1 MVISFVLVLNFMTKL
16 LYVFLLLGL
25 ITYLIVLTYI
35 YLFQRNLLYL
45 PLANGYQEDEIN
57 FDYKEIFIQNKE
69 GIKLK
74 AWLHEKDLIN
84 KKTIIFFHGNAG
96 NLRNRNYKLN
106 ELSKFDVNF
115 LIVAYRGFSGNQG
128 KPSEQGL
135 YEDAR
140 STLDWL
146 KIKGVKEKNLILYG
160 ESLGTAVAI
169 ETAQNIDL
177 AGIIL
182 ESPFT
187 SMVELAQKYYPVL
200 PVKYLLKDKYETIKK
215 LSNISSPLLVLHGR
229 LDTIVP
235 FAMGKKLFDQAN
247 EPKFKYFIDNDDH
260 MMRYDQNLLD
270 EIKKFISLSY

>member
-1 MVISFVLVLNFMTKL
+1 MDIGDSPEKKFSTNYQAGALSFEILSGGKKL
-16 LYVFLLLGL
+16 ICNSGY
-25 ITYLIVLTYI
+25 
-35 YLFQRNLLYL
+35 FQ
-45 PLANGYQEDEIN
+45 
-57 FDYKEIFIQNKE
+57 
-69 GIKLK
+69 
-74 AWLHEKDLIN
+74 
-84 KKTIIFFHGNAG
+84 
-96 NLRNRNYKLN
+96 NYGHKLN

-128 KPSEQGL
+128 KPDEQGL

-160 ESLGTAVAI
+160 ESLGTAIAI
-169 ETAQNIDL
+169 ETAQNKNL

-187 SMVELAQKYYPVL
+187 SMVELAQKYYPAL
-200 PVKYLLKDKYETIKK
+200 PVKYLLKDKYETIIK
-215 LSNISSPLLVLHGR
+215 LPYISSPLLILHGR
-229 LDTIVP
+229 LDAIVP
-235 FAMGKKLFDQAN
+235 FAMGKKLFEQAN

-260 MMRYDQNLLD
+260 MLRYDQNLLS

>member
-1 MVISFVLVLNFMTKL
+1 MNKFFYISLS
-16 LYVFLLLGL
+16 LGL
-25 ITYLIVLTYI
+25 ITYFIVLTYI
-35 YLFQRNLLYL
+35 YLFQRNLLYH
-45 PLANGYQEDEIN
+45 PSDNSYQRDEIN
-57 FDYKEIFIQNKE
+57 FDYKEIFIQNKK

-74 AWLHEKDLIN
+74 AWLHEKDLVN

-128 KPSEQGL
+128 KPSELGL

-169 ETAQNIDL
+169 ETAQNKDL
-177 AGIIL
+177 AGLSL

-200 PVKYLLKDKYETIKK
+200 PVKFLLKDKYETIKK
-215 LSNISSPLLVLHGR
+215 LPNINSPLLVLHGK
-229 LDTIVP
+229 LDDIVP
-235 FAMGKKLFDQAN
+235 FSMGKKLFEKAN
-247 EPKFKYFIDNDDH
+247 EPKFKYFIDDDDH
-260 MMRYDQNLLD
+260 MLRYDQKLLN
-270 EIKKFISLSY
+270 EIKKFISNIEN

>member
-1 MVISFVLVLNFMTKL
+1 MNKFFYISLS
-16 LYVFLLLGL
+16 LGL

-35 YLFQRNLLYL
+35 YLFQRNLLYH
-45 PLANGYQEDEIN
+45 PSDNSYQGDEIN

-69 GIKLK
+69 GIQLK
-74 AWLHEKDLIN
+74 AWLHEKDLTN

-140 STLDWL
+140 STLDWI
-146 KIKGVKEKNLILYG
+146 KMKGVKERNLILYG

-169 ETAQNIDL
+169 ETAQNKDL

-187 SMVELAQKYYPVL
+187 SMIELAQKYYPVL

-215 LSNISSPLLVLHGR
+215 LTNINSPLLVLHGR
-229 LDTIVP
+229 LDSIVP
-235 FAMGKKLFDQAN
+235 FSMGKKLFEKAN
-247 EPKFKYFIDNDDH
+247 GPKFKYFIDNDDH
-260 MMRYDQNLLD
+260 MMRYDQKLLN
-270 EIKKFISLSY
+270 EIKKFISFI

>member
-1 MVISFVLVLNFMTKL
+1 MNKFFYI
-16 LYVFLLLGL
+16 FLLLGL
-25 ITYLIVLTYI
+25 ITYLIILTYI
-35 YLFQRNLLYL
+35 YLFQRNLLYH
-45 PLANGYQEDEIN
+45 PLDNDYQGDAIN
-57 FDYKEIFIQNKE
+57 FDYNEIFIQNNE

-96 NLRNRNYKLN
+96 NLKNRNYKLN
-106 ELSKFDVNF
+106 ELSKFDINF
-115 LIVAYRGFSGNQG
+115 LIIAYRGFSGNQG

-140 STLDWL
+140 SALDWL
-146 KIKGVKEKNLILYG
+146 KIKGVKEKNFILYG

-169 ETAQNIDL
+169 ETAQGKDL

-187 SMVELAQKYYPVL
+187 SMVELAQKYYPFL
-200 PVKYLLKDKYETIKK
+200 PVKFLLKDRYETIKK
-215 LSNISSPLLVLHGR
+215 LPNINSPLLVLHGK
-229 LDTIVP
+229 LDSIVP
-235 FAMGKKLFDQAN
+235 FSMGKKLFDEAN

-260 MMRYDQNLLD
+260 MMRYDQKLLD
-270 EIKKFISLSY
+270 EIKKFISDI

>member
-1 MVISFVLVLNFMTKL
+1 MNKFFYIS
-16 LYVFLLLGL
+16 LLLGL

-35 YLFQRNLLYL
+35 YLFQRNLLYH
-45 PLANGYQEDEIN
+45 PSDNGYQEDEIN

-74 AWLHEKDLIN
+74 AWLHEKDLVN

-106 ELSKFDVNF
+106 ELSKLDINF

-128 KPSEQGL
+128 KPNEQGL

-140 STLDWL
+140 STLNWL

-169 ETAQNIDL
+169 ETAQNKDL

-215 LSNISSPLLVLHGR
+215 LPNINSPLLVLHGK
-229 LDTIVP
+229 LDNIVP
-235 FAMGKKLFDQAN
+235 FFMGKKLFEKAN
-247 EPKFKYFIDNDDH
+247 EPKFKYFIDDDNH
-260 MMRYDQNLLD
+260 MIRYDQKLLD
-270 EIKKFISLSY
+270 KIKKFISYI

>member
-1 MVISFVLVLNFMTKL
+1 MNKFFYIFI
-16 LYVFLLLGL
+16 LLGL
-25 ITYLIVLTYI
+25 ITYLIVLAYI
-35 YLFQRNLLYL
+35 YLFQRNLLYH
-45 PLANGYQEDEIN
+45 PSDNGYQEDEIN
-57 FDYKEIFIQNKE
+57 FDYKEIYIQNKE

-74 AWLHEKDLIN
+74 AWLHEKDLVN

-106 ELSKFDVNF
+106 ELSKFDINF

-140 STLDWL
+140 SALDFL

-169 ETAQNIDL
+169 ETAQNKDL

-187 SMVELAQKYYPVL
+187 SMVELAHKYYPFL
-200 PVKYLLKDKYETIKK
+200 PVKFLLKDKYETIKK
-215 LSNISSPLLVLHGR
+215 LPKINSPLLVLHGKI
-229 LDTIVP
+229 DNIVP
-235 FAMGKKLFDQAN
+235 FAMGKKIFNKAN
-247 EPKFKYFIDNDDH
+247 EPKFKYFVDNDDH
-260 MMRYDQNLLD
+260 MIRYDQELLN
-270 EIKKFISLSY
+270 EIKKFISNT

>member
-1 MVISFVLVLNFMTKL
+1 MTKFF
-16 LYVFLLLGL
+16 YISLLLGL

-35 YLFQRNLLYL
+35 YLFQRNLLYH
-45 PLANGYQEDEIN
+45 PSDNSYQGDEIN
-57 FDYKEIFIQNKE
+57 FDYKEIFIQNKK

-74 AWLHEKDLIN
+74 AWLHEKDLVN

-128 KPSEQGL
+128 KPSELGL

-169 ETAQNIDL
+169 ETAQNKDL

-200 PVKYLLKDKYETIKK
+200 PVKFLLKDKYETIKK
-215 LSNISSPLLVLHGR
+215 LPNINSPLLVLHGK
-229 LDTIVP
+229 LDDIVP
-235 FAMGKKLFDQAN
+235 FSMGKKLFEKAN
-247 EPKFKYFIDNDDH
+247 EPKFKYFIDDDDH
-260 MMRYDQNLLD
+260 MLRYDQKLLN
-270 EIKKFISLSY
+270 EIKKFISNIEN

>member
-1 MVISFVLVLNFMTKL
+1 MNKFFYISLS
-16 LYVFLLLGL
+16 LGL
-25 ITYLIVLTYI
+25 ITYFIVLTYI
-35 YLFQRNLLYL
+35 YLFQRNLLYH
-45 PLANGYQEDEIN
+45 PSDNSYQRDEIN
-57 FDYKEIFIQNKE
+57 FDYKEIFIQNKK

-74 AWLHEKDLIN
+74 AWLHEKDLVN

-128 KPSEQGL
+128 KPSELGL

-169 ETAQNIDL
+169 ETAQNKDL

-200 PVKYLLKDKYETIKK
+200 PVKFLLKDKYETIKK
-215 LSNISSPLLVLHGR
+215 LPNINSPLLVLHGK
-229 LDTIVP
+229 LDDIVP
-235 FAMGKKLFDQAN
+235 FSMGKKLFEKAN
-247 EPKFKYFIDNDDH
+247 EPKFKYFIDDDDH
-260 MMRYDQNLLD
+260 MLRYDQKLLN
-270 EIKKFISLSY
+270 EIKKFISNIEN

>member
-1 MVISFVLVLNFMTKL
+1 MNKFFYIS
-16 LYVFLLLGL
+16 LLLGL

-35 YLFQRNLLYL
+35 YLFQRNLLYH
-45 PLANGYQEDEIN
+45 PSDNSYQRDEIN
-57 FDYKEIFIQNKE
+57 FDYKEIFIQNKK

-74 AWLHEKDLIN
+74 AWLHEKDLVN

-140 STLDWL
+140 STLNWL
-146 KIKGVKEKNLILYG
+146 KIKGVKEKNIILYG

-169 ETAQNIDL
+169 ETAQKKKL

-215 LSNISSPLLVLHGR
+215 LPNISSPLLVLHGR
-229 LDTIVP
+229 LDAIVP
-235 FAMGKKLFDQAN
+235 FAMGKKLFEQAN

-260 MMRYDQNLLD
+260 MMRYDKNLLD

>member
-1 MVISFVLVLNFMTKL
+1 MNKFFYISLS
-16 LYVFLLLGL
+16 LGL
-25 ITYLIVLTYI
+25 ITYLTILAYV
-35 YLFQRNLLYL
+35 YLFQRNLLYH
-45 PLANGYQEDEIN
+45 PLDNSYQGDEIK
-57 FDYKEIFIQNKE
+57 FYYKEIFIQNKD

-96 NLRNRNYKLN
+96 NLKNRNYKLN
-106 ELSKFDVNF
+106 ELSKFDINF

-128 KPSEQGL
+128 QPSEQGL

-146 KIKGVKEKNLILYG
+146 KIKGVKEKNIILYG

-169 ETAQNIDL
+169 ETAQNKDL

-187 SMVELAQKYYPVL
+187 SMVELAQKYYPFL
-200 PVKYLLKDKYETIKK
+200 PVKFLLKDKYETIKK
-215 LSNISSPLLVLHGR
+215 LPNINSPLLVLHGKI
-229 LDTIVP
+229 DNIVP
-235 FAMGKKLFDQAN
+235 FSMGKKIFEKAN
-247 EPKFKYFIDNDDH
+247 KPKFKYFIDKDDH
-260 MMRYDQNLLD
+260 MMRYDQKLLN
-270 EIKKFISLSY
+270 EIKKFISDI

>member
-1 MVISFVLVLNFMTKL
+1 MNKFFYIS
-16 LYVFLLLGL
+16 LLLGL
-25 ITYLIVLTYI
+25 ITYLIVLTYV
-35 YLFQRNLLYL
+35 YLFQRNLLYH
-45 PLANGYQEDEIN
+45 PLDNGYQEDEIN
-57 FDYKEIFIQNKE
+57 FDYNEIFIQSKE

-84 KKTIIFFHGNAG
+84 QKTIVFFHGNAG

-106 ELSKFDVNF
+106 ELSKFNVNF

-169 ETAQNIDL
+169 EIAQNKDL

-200 PVKYLLKDKYETIKK
+200 PVKFLLKDKYETIKK
-215 LSNISSPLLVLHGR
+215 LPNINSPLLVLHGK
-229 LDTIVP
+229 LDNIVP
-235 FAMGKKLFDQAN
+235 FSMGKKLFEKAN

-260 MMRYDQNLLD
+260 MVRYDQKLLN
-270 EIKKFISLSY
+270 EIKKFISDI

>member
-1 MVISFVLVLNFMTKL
+1 MNKFFYIS
-16 LYVFLLLGL
+16 LLLGL

-35 YLFQRNLLYL
+35 YLFQRNLLYH
-45 PLANGYQEDEIN
+45 PSVNGYQEDKIN

-106 ELSKFDVNF
+106 ELSKFNVNF

-135 YEDAR
+135 YEDAT

-146 KIKGVKEKNLILYG
+146 KIKGVREKNLILYG

-169 ETAQNIDL
+169 ETAQNKNL

-187 SMVELAQKYYPVL
+187 SMIELAQKYYPVL
-200 PVKYLLKDKYETIKK
+200 PVKFLLKDKYETIKK
-215 LSNISSPLLVLHGR
+215 LSNINSPLLVLHGK
-229 LDTIVP
+229 LDSIVP
-235 FAMGKKLFDQAN
+235 FSMGKKVFEKAN

-260 MMRYDQNLLD
+260 MVRYDQKLLD
-270 EIKKFISLSY
+270 IIKKFISDI

>member
-1 MVISFVLVLNFMTKL
+1 MNKFFYISLS
-16 LYVFLLLGL
+16 LGL
-25 ITYLIVLTYI
+25 ITYFIVLTYI
-35 YLFQRNLLYL
+35 YLFQRNLLYH
-45 PLANGYQEDEIN
+45 PSDNSYQRDEIN
-57 FDYKEIFIQNKE
+57 FDYKEIFIQNKK

-74 AWLHEKDLIN
+74 AWLHEKDLVN

-128 KPSEQGL
+128 KPSELGL

-169 ETAQNIDL
+169 ETAQNKDL

-200 PVKYLLKDKYETIKK
+200 PVKFLLKDKYETIKK
-215 LSNISSPLLVLHGR
+215 LPNINSPLLVLHGK
-229 LDTIVP
+229 LDNIVP
-235 FAMGKKLFDQAN
+235 FSMGKKLFEKAN
-247 EPKFKYFIDNDDH
+247 EPKFKYFIDDDDH
-260 MMRYDQNLLD
+260 MLRYDQKLLN
-270 EIKKFISLSY
+270 EIKKFISNIEN

>member
-1 MVISFVLVLNFMTKL
+1 MNKFFYTS
-16 LYVFLLLGL
+16 LLLGL
-25 ITYLIVLTYI
+25 ITYLIILTYI
-35 YLFQRNLLYL
+35 YLFQRNLLYH
-45 PLANGYQEDEIN
+45 PSVNGYQKDEIN
-57 FDYKEIFIQNKE
+57 FDYKEVFIQNKE
-69 GIKLK
+69 EIKLK

-96 NLRNRNYKLN
+96 NLSNRNYKLN

-128 KPSEQGL
+128 KPNEQGL

-160 ESLGTAVAI
+160 ESLGTAIAI
-169 ETAQNIDL
+169 ETAQNKNL

-200 PVKYLLKDKYETIKK
+200 PVKYLLKDKYETIIK
-215 LSNISSPLLVLHGR
+215 LPNINSPLLILHGR
-229 LDTIVP
+229 LDAIVP
-235 FAMGKKLFDQAN
+235 FAMGKKLFEQAN

-260 MMRYDQNLLD
+260 MLRYDQNLLS

>member
-1 MVISFVLVLNFMTKL
+1 MNKFFYIFI
-16 LYVFLLLGL
+16 LLGL
-25 ITYLIVLTYI
+25 ITYLIVLAYI
-35 YLFQRNLLYL
+35 YLFQRNLLYH
-45 PLANGYQEDEIN
+45 PSDNGYQEDEIN
-57 FDYKEIFIQNKE
+57 FDYKEIYIQNKE

-106 ELSKFDVNF
+106 ELSKFDINF
-115 LIVAYRGFSGNQG
+115 LIVAYRGFSGNEG
-128 KPSEQGL
+128 KPSEQVL
-135 YEDAR
+135 YKDAK
-140 STLDWL
+140 STLNWL

-169 ETAQNIDL
+169 ETAQNKHL

-187 SMVELAQKYYPVL
+187 SMVELAQKYYPIL

-215 LSNISSPLLVLHGR
+215 LPNISSPLLVLHGK

-235 FAMGKKLFDQAN
+235 FTMGQKLFDQAN
-247 EPKFKYFIDNDDH
+247 KPKFKYFIDNDDH

-270 EIKKFISLSY
+270 EIKKFISLSN

>member
-1 MVISFVLVLNFMTKL
+1 MNKFFYIS
-16 LYVFLLLGL
+16 LLLGL

-35 YLFQRNLLYL
+35 YLYQRNLLYH
-45 PLANGYQEDEIN
+45 PLDNGYQEDKIN

-106 ELSKFDVNF
+106 ELSKFDINF

-160 ESLGTAVAI
+160 ESLGTAIAI
-169 ETAQNIDL
+169 EIAQNKDL

-200 PVKYLLKDKYETIKK
+200 PVKFLLKDKYETIKK
-215 LSNISSPLLVLHGR
+215 LPNINSPILVLHGK
-229 LDTIVP
+229 LDSIVP
-235 FAMGKKLFDQAN
+235 FSMSEKLFEKAKK
-247 EPKFKYFIDNDDH
+247 PKFKYFIDNDDH
-260 MMRYDQNLLD
+260 MMRYDQKLLH
-270 EIKKFISLSY
+270 EIKKFISDI

>member
-1 MVISFVLVLNFMTKL
+1 MNKFFYIC
-16 LYVFLLLGL
+16 LLLGL
-25 ITYLIVLTYI
+25 ITYLIVLAYI
-35 YLFQRNLLYL
+35 YLFQRNLLYD
-45 PLANGYQEDEIN
+45 PLVNGYQEDEIN

-106 ELSKFDVNF
+106 ELSKLDINF

-128 KPSEQGL
+128 KPNERGL

-140 STLDWL
+140 STLNWL

-160 ESLGTAVAI
+160 ESLGAAVAI
-169 ETAQNIDL
+169 ETAQNKDL

-200 PVKYLLKDKYETIKK
+200 PVKFLLKDKYETIKK
-215 LSNISSPLLVLHGR
+215 LPNINSPLLVLHGK
-229 LDTIVP
+229 LDNIVP
-235 FAMGKKLFDQAN
+235 FFMGKKLFEKAN
-247 EPKFKYFIDNDDH
+247 EPKFKYFIDDDDH
-260 MMRYDQNLLD
+260 MIRYDQKLLD
-270 EIKKFISLSY
+270 KIKKFISDI

>member
-1 MVISFVLVLNFMTKL
+1 MNKFFYIS
-16 LYVFLLLGL
+16 LLLGL
-25 ITYLIVLTYI
+25 ITYLIILAYI
-35 YLFQRNLLYL
+35 YLFQRNLLYH
-45 PLANGYQEDEIN
+45 PSVNGYQEDKIN

-96 NLRNRNYKLN
+96 NLNNRNYKLN
-106 ELSKFDVNF
+106 ELSKLDINF
-115 LIVAYRGFSGNQG
+115 LIIAYRGFSSNRG
-128 KPSEQGL
+128 KPSENGF

-140 STLDWL
+140 SALDFL
-146 KIKGVKEKNLILYG
+146 KTRGVKEKNLILYG

-169 ETAQNIDL
+169 ETAQNKDL

-187 SMVELAQKYYPVL
+187 SMVELAQKYYPFL
-200 PVKYLLKDKYETIKK
+200 PVKFLLKDKYETIKK
-215 LSNISSPLLVLHGR
+215 LPNINSPLLVLHGR

-235 FAMGKKLFDQAN
+235 FAMGEELFEQAN
-247 EPKFKYFIDNDDH
+247 EPKFKYFIENDNH
-260 MMRYDQNLLD
+260 MMRYDQNLLGK
-270 EIKKFISLSY
+270 IKKFIFLSYK

>member
-1 MVISFVLVLNFMTKL
+1 MNKFFYISLS
-16 LYVFLLLGL
+16 LGL

-35 YLFQRNLLYL
+35 YLFQRNLLYH
-45 PLANGYQEDEIN
+45 PSDNSYQGDEIN

-74 AWLHEKDLIN
+74 AWLHEKDLVN

-128 KPSEQGL
+128 KPSERGL

-169 ETAQNIDL
+169 EIAQNKYL

-215 LSNISSPLLVLHGR
+215 LPNINSPLLVLHGK
-229 LDTIVP
+229 LDNIVP
-235 FAMGKKLFDQAN
+235 FSMGKKLFEKAN
-247 EPKFKYFIDNDDH
+247 EPKFKYFVDNDDH
-260 MMRYDQNLLD
+260 MVRYDQKLLN
-270 EIKKFISLSY
+270 EIKKFISDI

>member
-1 MVISFVLVLNFMTKL
+1 MNKFFYISLS
-16 LYVFLLLGL
+16 LGL

-35 YLFQRNLLYL
+35 YLFQRNLLYH
-45 PLANGYQEDEIN
+45 PSDNSYQGDEIN
-57 FDYKEIFIQNKE
+57 FDYKEIFIQNKK

-74 AWLHEKDLIN
+74 AWLHEKDLVN

-128 KPSEQGL
+128 KPSELGL

-169 ETAQNIDL
+169 ETAQNKDL

-200 PVKYLLKDKYETIKK
+200 PVKFLLKDKYETIKK
-215 LSNISSPLLVLHGR
+215 LPNINSPLLVLHGK
-229 LDTIVP
+229 LDDIVP
-235 FAMGKKLFDQAN
+235 FSMGKKLFEKAN
-247 EPKFKYFIDNDDH
+247 EPKFKYFIDDDDH
-260 MMRYDQNLLD
+260 MLRYDQKLLN
-270 EIKKFISLSY
+270 EIKKFISNIEN